1 MRVTAQWSQV
11 RHKMRQVMEKLEQY
25 SDALTLL
32 VDEIKSVR
40 LCRSL
45 PRLDFDIAAL
55 VASLFRLCAASLA
68 VVIVVV
74 VDL

>member
-11 RHKMRQVMEKLEQY
+11 RHKMRQVMEKLELY

-40 LCRSL
+40 LCRSHA
-45 PRLDFDIAAL
+45 FDLAAL
-55 VASLFRLCAASLA
+55 VASLLRLCAASPM

-74 VDL
+74 VGSL